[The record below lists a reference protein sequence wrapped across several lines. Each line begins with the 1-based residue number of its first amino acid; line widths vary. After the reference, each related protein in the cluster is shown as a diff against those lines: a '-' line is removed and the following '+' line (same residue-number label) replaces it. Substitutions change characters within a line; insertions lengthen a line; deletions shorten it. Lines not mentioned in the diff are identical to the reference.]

1 MAPTLY
7 SFLLSPYSRSV
18 LVTAEALDLQ
28 LDVRTIDL
36 MQGDQ
41 KKPEF
46 VAINPQHTVPTLV
59 DGDLVLTE
67 SRAIV
72 TYLASRYSRDD
83 ALYPKDVVTRAKVD
97 ALLYFDCATLC
108 TRSHAVVHPVMK
120 AGASK
125 PSEESLKN
133 LAEALTW
140 LDDKLQQHPGR
151 YLAGT
156 VQPTV
161 ADVCLATWACTYE
174 AAGFS
179 LGQHPR
185 LAAWVARCRDA
196 IKGFKEVNEVGA
208 AQFGEMYKALLKSRS

>member
-7 SFLLSPYSRSV
+7 SFLMSPYSRSV
-18 LVTAEALDLQ
+18 LVTAQALDLE
-28 LDVRTIDL
+28 LDVRTINL
-36 MQGDQ
+36 KQQ
-41 KKPEF
+41 EQLKPEY

-72 TYLASRYSRDD
+72 TYLASRYGRDD

-97 ALLYFDCATLC
+97 GLLYFDCATLC
-108 TRSHAVVHPVMK
+108 IRWRAVVHPVMK
-120 AGASK
+120 AGVSK
-125 PSEESLKN
+125 PSEESLEN

-140 LDDKLQQHPGR
+140 LDNKLQQQPGR

-179 LGQHPR
+179 LAQHPR
-185 LAAWVARCRDA
+185 LAAWLARCRDN
-196 IKGFKEVNEVGA
+196 IKGFKEVSDVGA
-208 AQFGEMYKALLKSRS
+208 AQYGEMFKAILKSRS